1 MTSRYTGNT
10 YNPNNLVLFGGTYAN
25 PHTGL
30 NLGSYNNP
38 ATYYN
43 PNNRAM
49 FGGGYANSATA
60 MGAWPPALE
69 NPNVLLADTLRVNPR
84 ANPNF
89 ADKFRDFNSQYGSTI
104 VGGLEAAA
112 GLWGAYNGM
121 QQNKLVKQQMANS
134 LNQWNKNYANQV
146 ASYNTRLED
155 RQNAR
160 VAAQGNYQ
168 QDTASYTAKNRLK

>member
-1 MTSRYTGNT
+1 MHAMQSDFNLNT
-10 YNPNNLVLFGGTYAN
+10 YQPQSFGMLNGNYSDPYAGMASWSYDNPVMQT
-25 PHTGL
+25 
-30 NLGSYNNP
+30 NP
-38 ATYYN
+38 AI
-43 PNNRAM
+43 
-49 FGGGYANSATA
+49 GGLDISQTMPANLIAPTEYVP
-60 MGAWPPALE
+60 G
-69 NPNVLLADTLRVNPR
+69 
-84 ANPNF
+84 F

-104 VGGLEAAA
+104 MGGLQGAA

-160 VAAQGNYQ
+160 VAAQGTKYH
-168 QDTASYTAKNRLK
+168 QDTASYMEKNRLK